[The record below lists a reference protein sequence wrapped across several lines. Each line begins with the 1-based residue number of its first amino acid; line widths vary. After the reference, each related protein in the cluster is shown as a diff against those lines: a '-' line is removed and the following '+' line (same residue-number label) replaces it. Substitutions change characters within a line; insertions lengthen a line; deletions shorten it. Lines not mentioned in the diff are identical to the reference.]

1 MPHIQFS
8 ASPKQLSRLRN
19 GHKVRIKPPMEG
31 EGFSSLV
38 VSPDMYSIITRAF
51 SRGKGS
57 EILLSPAELSEN
69 KEAAPEL
76 EGKGIFGKTGDKIMK
91 KLGIKKIAYKIGD
104 VVKPLVKQAIG
115 YGIEAIVD
123 ALVASQPEFAP
134 FRIGAIAVAKNLE
147 EDFLDHPSKYQ
158 DALSSPSKAKALI
171 KQKVRDFLVASAKAY
186 ATAGVSNQVSGTGT
200 PILDQKFSVN
210 DVVRTGK
217 KLFGKGTPILDQKFS
232 VNDIVRTG
240 KKLVGRGTPILDQKF
255 SVNDIKRTGKKLFG
269 KGTPILDQKFSVNDV
284 VRTGKKLFG
293 KGMRRSHSAPETL
306 AEFASHNDLLQDMNS
321 KLGTTY
327 GALGRANLGT
337 ALANKAEAGFI
348 DRGIARQMGVGLY
361 ASGSPSGM
369 GLGMGMSSGCGY
381 GMGMHSMRKHS
392 GQISGRG
399 TLLPITQS
407 PALRSQPFSANFQ
420 FQHTLPPAFQK
431 FSRGAGLEL

>member
-217 KLFGKGTPILDQKFS
+217 KLFGKG
-232 VNDIVRTG
+232 
-240 KKLVGRGTPILDQKF
+240 
-255 SVNDIKRTGKKLFG
+255 
-269 KGTPILDQKFSVNDV
+269 
-284 VRTGKKLFG
+284 
-293 KGMRRSHSAPETL
+293 MRRSHSAPETL